1 MEVSDIENHS
11 QYKADGVSV
20 SVSAGLTPQGNYKS
34 GGISGIGYG
43 TDSNSQTSTTY
54 GAVTGIAGKS
64 DVTTANVGSLNE
76 VLQNNFD
83 KDRVNEQINAQVQII
98 QEYGKEIP
106 KAIGDYASN
115 KQLELINKG
124 NIEEAKKW
132 GEGGIYRVVL
142 HTLSSAL
149 ATGSIE
155 GAVAGSGTAIV
166 VPKVDEYLQQQD
178 YDEATRK
185 AVLVGLSAG
194 IGGAVGDN
202 TAGAANNVNQTENNY
217 LNHIQL
223 QKWADQLKA
232 CGNDN
237 YCKQGINAYY
247 QNLSK
252 KQDAKLNRVCIT
264 DFNNAQCKAEI
275 ANFYAGFPENKISP
289 FASDYTR
296 IESLGGGTLRANV
309 TMSNDFA
316 FSNTITRGIANI
328 SRAENRPMD
337 AIAADLM
344 HAEVWGGGFGRLG
357 AVTKAKPANPS
368 KVTKPTVN
376 PIPPEQSTFPPGSV
390 GSDKVWTKTARIKD
404 AELPRQGRIRYIPPS
419 NWDGTAPIPRDP
431 NKGYLDKFGN
441 EWTKGPSR
449 TAGQAFEW
457 DVQLS
462 PKGKSQ
468 IGWTSRDGSH
478 VNVSLDGKVTHK

>member
-1 MEVSDIENHS
+1 M
-11 QYKADGVSV
+11 KK
-20 SVSAGLTPQGNYKS
+20 L
-34 GGISGIGYG
+34 
-43 TDSNSQTSTTY
+43 
-54 GAVTGIAGKS
+54 
-64 DVTTANVGSLNE
+64 
-76 VLQNNFD
+76 
-83 KDRVNEQINAQVQII
+83 
-98 QEYGKEIP
+98 
-106 KAIGDYASN
+106 
-115 KQLELINKG
+115 
-124 NIEEAKKW
+124 KKW
-132 GEGGIYRVVL
+132 GEGGIYRVAL

-275 ANFYAGFPENKISP
+275 
-289 FASDYTR
+289 D
-296 IESLGGGTLRANV
+296 
-309 TMSNDFA
+309 
-316 FSNTITRGIANI
+316 
-328 SRAENRPMD
+328 
-337 AIAADLM
+337 
-344 HAEVWGGGFGRLG
+344 
-357 AVTKAKPANPS
+357 
-368 KVTKPTVN
+368 
-376 PIPPEQSTFPPGSV
+376 
-390 GSDKVWTKTARIKD
+390 
-404 AELPRQGRIRYIPPS
+404 
-419 NWDGTAPIPRDP
+419 
-431 NKGYLDKFGN
+431 
-441 EWTKGPSR
+441 
-449 TAGQAFEW
+449 
-457 DVQLS
+457 
-462 PKGKSQ
+462 
-468 IGWTSRDGSH
+468 
-478 VNVSLDGKVTHK
+478 